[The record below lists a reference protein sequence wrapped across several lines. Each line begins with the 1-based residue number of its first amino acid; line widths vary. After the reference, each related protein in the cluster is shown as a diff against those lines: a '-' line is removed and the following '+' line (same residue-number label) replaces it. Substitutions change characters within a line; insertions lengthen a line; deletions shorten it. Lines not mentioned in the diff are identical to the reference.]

1 MKFPA
6 ALLTGVSIA
15 VGMGLFLAWVG
26 HGLGYSL
33 IIFDH
38 WIVTNALLALITGIC
53 AAIFSWRVM
62 PRLPEKTPISVW
74 DWMMVGIFSCVS
86 ARAFFWLIYMDGD
99 ELKILS
105 PNNLGDMSLHLG
117 FINWMAVTR
126 HWWPASPI
134 LVGDPLRYP
143 LGSDLF
149 NSILDVIGVPM
160 IQGLLW
166 CAIGGAAL
174 TGYALWR
181 WGRAMALAAVLFNG
195 GFAGLSVLKWG
206 DPKAVTH
213 FLSDEG
219 FIGILKL
226 LGDSDSVG
234 EWKNIFLTLFVTQ
247 RSFLFALPAGLLLL
261 AAWRE
266 ENFGTSRRVIM
277 PLPIQVVLLALM
289 PLFSVHTALYLGVA
303 MGGVAIFC
311 PDGRMRLL
319 KLAICS
325 WPIMA
330 FLGWLVATGAGGPS
344 AVHAIGWSPGWMT
357 DGTVQFWF
365 WNFGLSLPI
374 VGLLCLFLLKKNA
387 SVEARAFVWPAAL
400 VFASCLLFRFAPWP
414 WDNMKLMLWSWIV
427 IAPYL
432 WSELLERCH
441 LSLRVLVLSLIF
453 GSGAVT
459 LEAGLDGRH
468 GYELI
473 KRSTL
478 AQTAWVLRNVP
489 IEAVIAC
496 APEYNQPVLIL
507 GHPVVAGYEG
517 HLWSHGLDYKG
528 RLAILNSVMMG
539 EPGWR
544 AKARSLGVSYI
555 YWSDLEFARWPD
567 SQLPWVHGP
576 LPSLH
581 SLGDE

>member
-1 MKFPA
+1 VKISV
-6 ALLTGVSIA
+6 ALLAGVAMAVIA
-15 VGMGLFLAWVG
+15 GLFLAWVG
-26 HGLGYSL
+26 HGLGYPVL
-33 IIFDH
+33 VFENWII
-38 WIVTNALLALITGIC
+38 TNALLALLAGIC
-53 AAIFSWRVM
+53 AAIFCWKAM
-62 PRLPEKTPISVW
+62 PKLAEKQPVSVW
-74 DWMMVGIFSCVS
+74 DWIMIGIFALAST
-86 ARAFFWLIYMDGD
+86 RAFFWLIYMDGD

-117 FINWMAVTR
+117 FIHWMAVTR

-134 LVGDPLRYP
+134 LAGDPLRYP
-143 LGSDLF
+143 PGSDLF
-149 NSILDVIGVPM
+149 NSLLEVIGVPVT
-160 IQGLLW
+160 QGLLW
-166 CAIGGAAL
+166 CGIGGAAL

-181 WGRAMALAAVLFNG
+181 WGRTMALAALLFSG

-206 DPKAVTH
+206 DPKAITH

-226 LGDSDSVG
+226 LGDSDSVD

-266 ENFGTSRRVIM
+266 ENFGKFRRVIL
-277 PLPIQVVLLALM
+277 PLPIQALLLASM

-303 MGGVAIFC
+303 MAGIAIFC
-311 PDGRMRLL
+311 PEGRIRFL
-319 KLAICS
+319 KLAVCS

-344 AVHAIGWSPGWMT
+344 AFHALGWSPGWMT

-365 WNFGLSLPI
+365 WNFGIALPI
-374 VGLLCLFLLKKNA
+374 GGILCILLLKKNA
-387 SVEARAFVWPAAL
+387 SVEARAFVWPAA
-400 VFASCLLFRFAPWP
+400 FIFISCLLIRFAPWP

-427 IAPYL
+427 ITPYL
-432 WSELLERCH
+432 WTELLVR
-441 LSLRVLVLSLIF
+441 RQPAVRAFVLILIF

-489 IEAVIAC
+489 NEAVIAC
-496 APEYNQPVLIL
+496 APEYNHPVLIL
-507 GHPVVAGYEG
+507 GHPVAAGYEG
-517 HLWSHGLDYKG
+517 HLWSHGLDYRG
-528 RLAILNSVMMG
+528 RLAMLNSVMMG

-544 AKARSLGVSYI
+544 AKAKSLGISYI
-555 YWSDLEFARWPD
+555 YWSDLEIARWPD

-576 LPSLH
+576 IPSLY
-581 SLGDE
+581 SLDSD